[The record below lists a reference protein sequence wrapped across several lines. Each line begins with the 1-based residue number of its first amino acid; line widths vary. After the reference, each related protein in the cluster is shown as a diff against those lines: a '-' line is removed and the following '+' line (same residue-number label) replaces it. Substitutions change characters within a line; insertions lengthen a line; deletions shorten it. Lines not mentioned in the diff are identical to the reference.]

1 MKTIL
6 KKHGIWALI
15 LGILWGISYVAAQN
29 VHGGLD
35 SIGAAFAA
43 ASLVLLLEGAFI
55 LNLILLVT
63 DTVIYVSPRSGKIF
77 FSYVL
82 LALYVIAFAGIIYSA
97 FSFSYGKFFQ
107 YLREGEF
114 FSYIHVLIAILL
126 IVMFMIRR
134 EKLRRIK
141 REKK

>member
-1 MKTIL
+1 MKKIL
-6 KKHGIWALI
+6 KTHGIWALV
-15 LGILWGISYVAAQN
+15 LGILWGISYLAAQN

-35 SIGAAFAA
+35 MIGEAFAA

-63 DTVIYVSPRSGKIF
+63 DTVIYVSPRSGKIL

-82 LALYVIAFAGIIYSA
+82 LALYILALAGIIYSA

-107 YLREGEF
+107 YLKEGEF

-126 IVMFMIRR
+126 IIMIIVRRNKLKKIRR
-134 EKLRRIK
+134 SS
-141 REKK
+141 